1 MSISWVDLVI
11 TGITGLGQP
20 SIQRDVAFLF
30 FDGSSYYHCRIRQA
44 SVSCLFPPYLKQQIL
59 FLQRQSSCLPN
70 RLCASTSF
78 ATAQTKP
85 SSFIIYLAL
94 FKMFLDKNKSNQI
107 EMNWE
112 VDRKFMPTVL
122 PASVLAWKFS
132 VLFKTVS
139 SFKKLFLRF
148 LFIILHGV
156 KLVHLENTK
165 LIINAWFQIK
175 SMPKH
180 EKKEILRMLKL
191 VQKAQKEITKESTE
205 GEKTAPVLGKLIRLS
220 SLGEPY

>member
-122 PASVLAWKFS
+122 PASVLMLTSQWFGLKILCSIQDCFKLQKTFLEVFVYNTAWG
-132 VLFKTVS
+132 KT
-139 SFKKLFLRF
+139 
-148 LFIILHGV
+148 
-156 KLVHLENTK
+156 
-165 LIINAWFQIK
+165 
-175 SMPKH
+175 
-180 EKKEILRMLKL
+180 
-191 VQKAQKEITKESTE
+191 STPW
-205 GEKTAPVLGKLIRLS
+205 K
-220 SLGEPY
+220 Y